1 MPAREKS
8 TMTDRVDLHT
18 HSRHSDG
25 TLSPVELLEMAAG
38 NGFRAIAL
46 ADHDAVSGIGEALEA
61 GNRLGVEVI
70 PAVELSVELRG
81 NEDVHLLGFFI
92 DHTDPRFLEK
102 LALFCKR
109 RDRRGEEILAK
120 INERLAET
128 GKRGIGY
135 EEVTVDADGAL
146 GRPHIARVLVA
157 KGYAASMENAFDEFL
172 VPCNVPKEYFAADE
186 AISEIHRIGGLAVLA
201 HPTSITRDRTMLRE
215 LIAELIRHG
224 LDGLEAMNNMASIDE
239 TDFLLGI
246 ARRHGLLVTG
256 GSDFHG
262 NSDEE
267 LGIDDG
273 RHPVDYRLVE
283 ALKERL
289 AARG

>member
-1 MPAREKS
+1 
-8 TMTDRVDLHT
+8 
-18 HSRHSDG
+18 
-25 TLSPVELLEMAAG
+25 
-38 NGFRAIAL
+38 
-46 ADHDAVSGIGEALEA
+46 
-61 GNRLGVEVI
+61 
-70 PAVELSVELRG
+70 
-81 NEDVHLLGFFI
+81 
-92 DHTDPRFLEK
+92 
-102 LALFCKR
+102 
-109 RDRRGEEILAK
+109 
-120 INERLAET
+120 
-128 GKRGIGY
+128 
-135 EEVTVDADGAL
+135 
-146 GRPHIARVLVA
+146 
-157 KGYAASMENAFDEFL
+157 MENAFDDFL

-186 AISEIHRIGGLAVLA
+186 AIREIHRIGGLAVLA

-215 LIAELIRHG
+215 LIAELIRYG

-239 TDFLLGI
+239 TDFLSAI

-267 LGIDDG
+267 LGICDG

>member
-1 MPAREKS
+1 MS
-8 TMTDRVDLHT
+8 DRVDLHT

-25 TLSPVELLEMAAG
+25 TLSPVELIEMAAG
-38 NGFRAIAL
+38 RGFRTIAL
-46 ADHDAVSGIGEALEA
+46 ADHDAVSGITEALDA
-61 GNRLGVEVI
+61 GRRLGVEVI

-81 NEDVHLLGFFI
+81 HEDVHLLGFFI
-92 DHTDPRFLEK
+92 DHTDQQFLEK
-102 LALFCKR
+102 LDLFCKR
-109 RDRRGEEILAK
+109 RDRRGVEILEK
-120 INERLAET
+120 INARLAET
-128 GKRGIGY
+128 GRKGIDY

-157 KGYAASMENAFDEFL
+157 KGYSATMENAFEDFL

-186 AISEIHRIGGLAVLA
+186 AIREIHRIGGLAVLA
-201 HPTSITRDRTMLRE
+201 HPSSITRDRTMLRE
-215 LIAELIRHG
+215 LIAELMRYG

-283 ALKERL
+283 ALRERL
-289 AARG
+289 ATRQ